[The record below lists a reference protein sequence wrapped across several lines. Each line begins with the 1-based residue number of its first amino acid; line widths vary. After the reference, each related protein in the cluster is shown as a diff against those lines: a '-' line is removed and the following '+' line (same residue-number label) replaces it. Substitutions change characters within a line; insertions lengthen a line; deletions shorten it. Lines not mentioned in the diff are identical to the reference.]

1 MNKTDSKECEN
12 IQALEFDKI
21 SLTELEELEEVV
33 TPSDGTYNCC

>member
-1 MNKTDSKECEN
+1 MQKIDNKECED

-21 SLTELEELEEVV
+21 SLIELEEIEEVV